1 MPKKFPPVGRC
12 IYCGTSSGCLSDE
25 HIIAYGLNGTAELP
39 QASCAD
45 CAETTSR
52 IEQDFLRG
60 PAWPMRA
67 AFGFQTRRPKD
78 VPKDFPVYVTND
90 GIQRKVMLPVAQYP
104 LILSLPLFRLRPGY
118 LEDRVVS
125 GIEVTGVVSI
135 SLAPGI
141 KPSDVLETTR
151 KSLGVDT
158 LELPSFDAFSF
169 GRMVLKSAYALTV
182 AEHGLSRIEEPL
194 AAPAILG
201 QKNDLGTL
209 LGSTPDVSAPENA
222 QHITRVTIQS
232 RKGDSIAVVMMKLLG
247 TLPAPI
253 YVAVTARMKP

>member
-1 MPKKFPPVGRC
+1 M
-12 IYCGTSSGCLSDE
+12 
-25 HIIAYGLNGTAELP
+25 LP
-39 QASCAD
+39 QASCAA
-45 CAETTSR
+45 CAKITSR

-151 KSLGVDT
+151 KSVGVDT

-209 LGSTPDVSAPENA
+209 LGFQPRCISTGKRSAHYSGDHPIMQRRQYCGRDDE
-222 QHITRVTIQS
+222 TP
-232 RKGDSIAVVMMKLLG
+232 RKPPRSNLCRSHGSDEVLLRY
-247 TLPAPI
+247 A
-253 YVAVTARMKP
+253 